1 MATMKDVAKLAGVS
15 VGSVSNVFNGIKV
28 KKSTYN
34 KVISAVEELNYE
46 TNNLARSFKLNH
58 TNTIALIIPTIW
70 HPFFS
75 SIAFYLEEIAEAN
88 DYHVFL
94 CNSNNNEETELNYI
108 KMLRK
113 NKVDGIIAITYRDID
128 SYIESS
134 LPFVSIDRHFN
145 KDISIVS
152 SDNFKGG
159 RLAAQTLYEK
169 GAKTLLF
176 VGSHN
181 LMSNETMKRRQGFES
196 YCVENKINYHIIDL
210 LEPNND
216 FTDDLK
222 LMMSKYTE
230 IDGIFTINDY
240 VGLDIIDKLKDMNK
254 EVLVDYQLIGFDG
267 IKLSSE
273 RDYQVSTIVQ
283 PVKEI
288 AYNAFEI
295 LMNQIKNPEYKEQRN
310 LPIKFMEGGTT
321 N

>member
-196 YCVENKINYHIIDL
+196 YCVENKIKYHIIDL

-230 IDGIFTINDY
+230 IDGIFTINDF

-295 LMNQIKNPEYKEQRN
+295 LMKQIKNPEYKEQRN

>member
-15 VGSVSNVFNGIKV
+15 VGSVSNVFNGQKV
-28 KKSTYN
+28 KKSTYD
-34 KVISAVEELNYE
+34 KVISAVKELNYE

-75 SIAFYLEEIAEAN
+75 SIAFYLEEIAESQGH
-88 DYHVFL
+88 HVFL

-113 NKVDGIIAITYRDID
+113 SKVDGIIAITYRDID
-128 SYIESS
+128 SYIEGS

-152 SDNFKGG
+152 SDNFNGG
-159 RLAAQTLYEK
+159 RLAAQTLQEK
-169 GAKTLLF
+169 GAKKLLF
-176 VGSHN
+176 IGSHN
-181 LMSNETMKRRQGFES
+181 LINNETMKRRQGFES
-196 YCVENKINYHIIDL
+196 YCVENKIPYHIIDL
-210 LEPNND
+210 LEPDND
-216 FTDDLK
+216 FTNDLK
-222 LMMSKYTE
+222 KIIANQE
-230 IDGIFTINDY
+230 DIDGIFTINDF
-240 VGLDIIDKLKDMNK
+240 VGLNVIKELKSMNK
-254 EVLVDYQLIGFDG
+254 EVLRDYQLVGFDG
-267 IKLSSE
+267 IKMSSE

-295 LMNQIKNPEYKEQRN
+295 LMKQIKDPNYKAQRI